1 MRDNFAKESTS
12 TMHAIPAASL
22 LLVVATDAARRLGL
36 EWLERAGYRVSAASS
51 LKEVEQACNDQHFDM
66 VLVAD
71 AVEPRM
77 KKAIGLAV
85 RHFLPET
92 PILQIGRT
100 RPDLDGNCFV
110 TGESREDI
118 LSSVLKILRRDEIR
132 PAAI

>member
-1 MRDNFAKESTS
+1 
-12 TMHAIPAASL
+12 
-22 LLVVATDAARRLGL
+22 VATDAARRLGR

-51 LKEVEQACNDQHFDM
+51 LKEVEQACHAENFDM

-77 KKAIGLAV
+77 KKAVGLAV
-85 RHFLPET
+85 RHFLPEA

-100 RPDLDGNCFV
+100 RPDMDGTCFV
-110 TGESREDI
+110 TGDSREDV
-118 LSSVLKILRRDEIR
+118 LRSVMKILRRDEIR

>member
-1 MRDNFAKESTS
+1 MQDSLFRKSALR
-12 TMHAIPAASL
+12 MHTISAASL
-22 LLVVATDAARRLGL
+22 LLVVASDAARQPSLG
-36 EWLERAGYRVSAASS
+36 WLDRAGYHVSAAIS
-51 LKEVEQACNDQHFDM
+51 LKEVEQACRAESFDI

-85 RHFLPET
+85 RHFLPEA

-100 RPDLDGNCFV
+100 RPDMDGNCFV
-110 TGESREDI
+110 TGDSREDV
-118 LSSVLKILRRDEIR
+118 LRSVSQSLRRDEIR

>member
-1 MRDNFAKESTS
+1 
-12 TMHAIPAASL
+12 MHPIPAASL
-22 LLVVATDAARRLGL
+22 LLVAATDAARRLGR
-36 EWLERAGYRVSAASS
+36 EWLECAGYKVSAASS
-51 LKEVEQACNDQHFDM
+51 LKEVEQACHAENFDM

-85 RHFLPET
+85 RHFLPEA

-100 RPDLDGNCFV
+100 RPDMDGNCFV
-110 TGESREDI
+110 TGDSRDDI
-118 LSSVLKILRRDEIR
+118 LRSVMRILRRDEIR

>member
-1 MRDNFAKESTS
+1 LFEKSAPR
-12 TMHAIPAASL
+12 MHTIPAPSL
-22 LLVVATDAARRLGL
+22 LLVVASDATRQPILG
-36 EWLERAGYRVSAASS
+36 WLERAGYRVCSAIS
-51 LKEVEQACNDQHFDM
+51 LKEVEQACRAGSFDM

-85 RHFLPET
+85 GHFLPET

-100 RPDLDGNCFV
+100 RPDMDGNCFV
-110 TGESREDI
+110 TGDSREDV
-118 LSSVLKILRRDEIR
+118 LRSVSQILRRDEIR

>member
-1 MRDNFAKESTS
+1 MQDLFVREKRLR
-12 TMHAIPAASL
+12 MHPIPAASL
-22 LLVVATDAARRLGL
+22 LLVVASDAARQPGLG
-36 EWLERAGYRVSAASS
+36 WLEGAGYRVSAATS
-51 LKEVEQACNDQHFDM
+51 LKEVEQACHAESFDM

-85 RHFLPET
+85 RHFLPQA

-100 RPDLDGNCFV
+100 RPDMEGDCFV
-110 TGESREDI
+110 TGDSREDV
-118 LSSVLKILRRDEIR
+118 LRSVSQILRRDEIR

>member
-1 MRDNFAKESTS
+1 MY
-12 TMHAIPAASL
+12 AIPAASL
-22 LLVVATDAARRLGL
+22 LLVVATDAARQLGMD
-36 EWLERAGYRVSAASS
+36 WLEPAGYRVSAACS
-51 LKEVEQACNDQHFDM
+51 LKEVEQACRSHHFDM

-85 RHFLPET
+85 RHFLPDA
-92 PILQIGRT
+92 PILQIGRV

-110 TGESREDI
+110 TGESREDV
-118 LSSVLKILRRDEIR
+118 LNSVSKILRRDEIR

>member
-1 MRDNFAKESTS
+1 MY
-12 TMHAIPAASL
+12 AIPAASL

-36 EWLERAGYRVSAASS
+36 EWLEPAGYRVSAASS
-51 LKEVEQACNDQHFDM
+51 LKEVEQACHTQRFDM

-77 KKAIGLAV
+77 KKAIGMAV
-85 RHFLPET
+85 RHFLPDA
-92 PILQIGRT
+92 PILQIGRV

-110 TGESREDI
+110 TGESREDV
-118 LSSVLKILRRDEIR
+118 LRSVSRILRHDEIR

>member
-1 MRDNFAKESTS
+1 
-12 TMHAIPAASL
+12 MHPNPPASL
-22 LLVVATDAARRLGL
+22 LLVVATEAARRTGL

-51 LKEVEQACNDQHFDM
+51 LEEVEQACHTQNFDM

-85 RHFLPET
+85 RHFLPEA

-100 RPDLDGNCFV
+100 RPDMDGNCFV
-110 TGESREDI
+110 TGDSREDV
-118 LSSVLKILRRDEIR
+118 LRSVSKILRRDEIR